1 MPIITLKETITKT
14 IDIPM
19 NTLCQVIDNLS
30 EGERNIIMD
39 RLKSKPLQLK
49 GFKRD
54 NIKKIMSDFQETGL
68 YEDGFLKDLEA
79 GLMKS
84 SVNRKVS

>member
-30 EGERNIIMD
+30 EDERNTLME
-39 RLKSKPLQLK
+39 RLKNKSLK
-49 GFKRD
+49 LKSFKKD
-54 NIKKIMSDFQETGL
+54 NIRKIMSDFQKTKL

-84 SVNRKVS
+84 SINREV

>member
-19 NTLCQVIDNLS
+19 DTLCKVIDNLS
-30 EGERNIIMD
+30 EVERNTLME
-39 RLKSKPLQLK
+39 RLKNKPLKLK
-49 GFKRD
+49 SFKRD
-54 NIKKIMSDFQETGL
+54 NIRKIVSDFQETEL

-79 GLMKS
+79 GLVKS
-84 SVNRKVS
+84 SIYRKV